1 MSHTHSGPI
10 VSTFDLLVAELHALQ
25 QAKGL
30 APGHIEASSVMLG
43 EALGID
49 SLDLAT
55 LVVSLEEQTGLH
67 PFEQGFVMFKTVG
80 ELVQLFSRD

>member
-1 MSHTHSGPI
+1 VSHRHNGAI
-10 VSTFDLLVAELHALQ
+10 VSIFDLVVAELHALQ

-30 APGHIEASSVMLG
+30 APGHIEANSVMLG

-55 LVVSLEEQTGLH
+55 LVVSLEEHTGLH
-67 PFEQGFVMFKTVG
+67 PFEEGFVMFKTVG

>member
-1 MSHTHSGPI
+1 M
-10 VSTFDLLVAELHALQ
+10 STFDLVVLELHALQ

-30 APGHIEASSVMLG
+30 ETGYIEASSVLLG

-49 SLDLAT
+49 SLDLAI

-80 ELVQLFSRD
+80 ELVQLFSRA